1 MASTGEVEGAVRTDS
16 ELPSADAP
24 AAARSETQDTV
35 LPGPNSPPPADS
47 SDAEGSERTTREKL
61 KKTSIAALHQ
71 HGAPATGTPA
81 ADDDGSDLDRGSR
94 QDPPEPALATD
105 GDRTETG
112 NENGGIRGRPSKK
125 RSFEDLQKD
134 DPANT
139 AQNGATD
146 LPDPKR
152 GSYHKR
158 MRSRDVDHADASD
171 EAIQP
176 DDHSSPVHEE
186 SGDDAD
192 LNPGGAG
199 VLVDANSQSDANA
212 QVENQSG
219 QAVSHKHTDIADS
232 NGEESVQSPKGT
244 ASTADVVSNPTPV
257 QPQAPQPQAAADTGS
272 APSSSLSPSL
282 GFANASSTS
291 PFGAVASD
299 KESAKGGSTEPP
311 ATTSKSAF
319 ASSGLSAFASSEKS
333 PFGTASLTKPS
344 SSVFAGGSSRSF
356 GAGGGSTGFGSAS
369 SGFGGASAALGEK
382 NTSAFGTGFGST
394 SGFGSSL
401 APKPFGSGLA
411 SFASPAGSKSAF
423 GKSKP
428 FGSKDEGNGDELDQG
443 ADGHDRAA
451 HDGDNDDDSKQDSR
465 FHEQEVETG
474 EESEHVEFQARARL
488 YHFDK
493 EWKERGTGNI
503 KINTRYQLKLANGK
517 DVAEGDDPDP
527 EAGEFATEV
536 RKARVVMRADG
547 VHRVILN
554 SPVFKGMK
562 VGTNEGKPPVGRT
575 MYLTGLEDGQPRLFQ
590 IKIGKEDVLREF
602 YDKIEELKAEL
613 E

>member
-1 MASTGEVEGAVRTDS
+1 MAPTGEVEGAVRTDHD
-16 ELPSADAP
+16 LPLADGP
-24 AAARSETQDTV
+24 AAARTDLEQHAVILGSD
-35 LPGPNSPPPADS
+35 SPPPADS

-61 KKTSIAALHQ
+61 KKT
-71 HGAPATGTPA
+71 
-81 ADDDGSDLDRGSR
+81 DRDRGSK
-94 QDPPEPALATD
+94 QDPLEPTLGTGTD
-105 GDRTETG
+105 GDRAEPG

-134 DPANT
+134 DPVST

-158 MRSRDVDHADASD
+158 MRSRDVDHADAAN
-171 EAIQP
+171 EAVKP
-176 DDHSSPVHEE
+176 DDHGSPVQEE
-186 SGDDAD
+186 SGDDAH

-199 VLVDANSQSDANA
+199 VLVDADSESDVQVEKQADKAVSHTDTTDSLAEESVDQSDAP
-212 QVENQSG
+212 
-219 QAVSHKHTDIADS
+219 T
-232 NGEESVQSPKGT
+232 T
-244 ASTADVVSNPTPV
+244 TADGASNPTPV
-257 QPQAPQPQAAADTGS
+257 QAPPPQPQTANDAGS
-272 APSSSLSPSL
+272 VPSSTLSPSLGFANAGSVTSSTLSPSL

-299 KESAKGGSTEPP
+299 KEPTKDGSDEPP
-311 ATTSKSAF
+311 ATTSRSAF

-333 PFGTASLTKPS
+333 PFGTAASTKPS
-344 SSVFAGGSSRSF
+344 TSVFAGGSTRSF
-356 GAGGGSTGFGSAS
+356 GTGGASTSFGSAS
-369 SGFGGASAALGEK
+369 SGLGGASSTAAEK
-382 NTSAFGTGFGST
+382 GISAFGGGFGSA

-401 APKPFGSGLA
+401 APKPFGSGLS
-411 SFASPAGSKSAF
+411 SFASPAGAKSTF

-428 FGSKDEGNGDELDQG
+428 FGSKEEDNGDESDQG
-443 ADGHDRAA
+443 ADDHDRAA
-451 HDGDNDDDSKQDSR
+451 HDDDDSKQDSR

-503 KINTRYQLKLANGK
+503 KINTRYQLKLANGT
-517 DVAEGDDPDP
+517 DVAEDDDLDP
-527 EAGEFATEV
+527 EAAEFATEV